1 MTKKKTTKFKKAI
14 LTFLKKSPEA
24 VFSKKDISHALN
36 VHKSDYH
43 LFQEALQ
50 DLINEH
56 KIVHVKKKQYTLS
69 RTAQRYIGELRTTRA
84 GFGFVNIEDEDFE
97 IFVAQP
103 NLNTA
108 FDRDI
113 VEVQL
118 YAASRGKRLEGF
130 VRRVVERFR
139 KQIVGTYRKTPYYS
153 YVVPD
158 DPKIYRDILVPENRA
173 LNARDGQKVIVSFD
187 RWEKNQHNPE
197 GTIIEVLGDVGT
209 PGLDI
214 ISIAYSY
221 NLPVRFPKEVEQ
233 AAQNIPAQFRT
244 EDLKG
249 RKDLRN
255 LVCFTIDPA
264 DAKDFDDAVSLEK
277 LANGH
282 WQLGVHIAD
291 VSHYV
296 QPDSVLDKEAYR
308 RGTSVYLVD
317 RVVPML
323 PEHLSNELCSL
334 KPQVDRLTFSCIM
347 EIDAG
352 GEVINY
358 EITPSIINSNRR
370 FTYEEVQ
377 DILDNKSTDPLAPV
391 LKEMDRLREILMKK
405 RFEKGGID
413 FETPEVQFVLN
424 EQGQPEEIIPKVRL
438 NSHRL
443 VEEFMLIA
451 NKTVAR
457 HIKNISPNKKALL
470 PFIYRVHEKPDQ
482 EKMER
487 FFGFLS
493 AMQVPY
499 KPVKRIT
506 SRYLQQLLQTIKGSK
521 EEIIIEEVALRSM
534 MKAVYSEINIGHF
547 GLGFKDY
554 THFTSPIRRYPDLM
568 VHRLLRFYGTDH
580 QKFSTKGLRKQ
591 LHKIAV
597 QSTKMERLAM
607 EAERESIKL
616 KKMEYIQKYIGEEF
630 EGLVS
635 GVTAFGI
642 FVELKNT
649 FVEGLVPVEELSDD
663 FYIYDEQTFSMIGRD
678 TENTIR
684 LGDEVR
690 IKVLDVD
697 FENRRVRFSLIENL
711 SDEPGRSEHRTHLLR
726 TKQQNTFSRRKRKNG
741 RNQKHK

>member
-1 MTKKKTTKFKKAI
+1 MTTKKINKFKNAI
-14 LTFLKKSPEA
+14 ITFLKKSPEA

-43 LFQEALQ
+43 LFEEALKN
-50 DLINEH
+50 LVKEH
-56 KIVHVKKKQYTLS
+56 KITHVKKKQYTLS
-69 RTAQRYIGELRTTRA
+69 RTAQRYTGELRTTRA
-84 GFGFVNIEDEDFE
+84 GFGFVNIENEDFE

-118 YAASRGKRLEGF
+118 YAATRGKRLEGF

-139 KQIVGTYRKTPYYS
+139 KQIVGTYHKTPYYS

-173 LNARDGQKVIVSFD
+173 LNAKDGQKVIVSFD

-233 AAQNIPAQFRT
+233 AAEQIPAKFSAT
-244 EDLKG
+244 DLKG
-249 RKDLRN
+249 RKDLRD
-255 LVCFTIDPA
+255 LVCFTIDPE

-277 LANGH
+277 LPNGH

-296 QPDSVLDKEAYR
+296 QPDTVLDKEAYR

-323 PEHLSNELCSL
+323 PERLSNELCSL
-334 KPQVDRLTFSCIM
+334 KPNVDRLTFSCIM
-347 EIDAG
+347 EIDPEG
-352 GEVINY
+352 NVVNY
-358 EITPSIINSNRR
+358 EITPSVINSKQR
-370 FTYEEVQ
+370 FTYQEVQ
-377 DILDNKSTDPLAPV
+377 EILDGKAAHRFAGI
-391 LKEMDRLREILMKK
+391 LKDMDRLREVLMKK

-413 FETPEVQFVLN
+413 FETPEVEFVLDEKGKPAAIN
-424 EQGQPEEIIPKVRL
+424 PKVRL

-457 HIKNISPNKKALL
+457 HIKNISPNKRALL

-482 EKMER
+482 EKMDR

-499 KPVKRIT
+499 KPVKRIS
-506 SRYLQQLLQTIKGSK
+506 SRYLQQLLETIKGSK

-568 VHRLLRFYGTDH
+568 VHRLLRFYSNNNES
-580 QKFSTKGLRKQ
+580 FSTKGLRKQ
-591 LHKIAV
+591 LHKISV

-616 KKMEYIQKYIGEEF
+616 KKMEYIEKYIGEEF

-635 GVTAFGI
+635 GVTAFGV
-642 FVELKNT
+642 FVELKDT
-649 FVEGLVPVEELSDD
+649 FVEGLVPVEEMSDD

-678 TENTIR
+678 TEQTIR

-690 IKVLDVD
+690 IKVLGVD

-726 TKQQNTFSRRKRKNG
+726 QGKPAKSRRRKRSK
-741 RNQKHK
+741 RK

>member
-1 MTKKKTTKFKKAI
+1 MTKRTIQSFKKDIIA
-14 LTFLKKSPEA
+14 FLKQSPGA
-24 VFSKKDISHALN
+24 VFSRKDISHALN
-36 VHKSDYH
+36 VRKNDYR
-43 LFQEALQ
+43 LFREAMQE
-50 DLINEH
+50 LIREK
-56 KIVHVKKKQYTLS
+56 KIVHVKKTNYTLPK
-69 RTAQRYIGELRTTRA
+69 TAKRYVGELRTTRA
-84 GFGFVNIEDEDFE
+84 GFGFVNVEKEDFE

-118 YAASRGKRLEGF
+118 YAVSRGRRLEGF
-130 VRRVVERFR
+130 VRRIVERFR
-139 KQIVGTYRKTPYYS
+139 KQIVGTYHKTPYYS

-158 DPKIYRDILVPENRA
+158 DPKVYRDILVHPDNSLKA
-173 LNARDGQKVIVSFD
+173 KDGQKVIVTFD
-187 RWEKNQHNPE
+187 RWEKDQHNPE
-197 GTIIEVLGDVGT
+197 GTIIEILGDAHT
-209 PGLDI
+209 PGVDI

-221 NLPVRFPKEVEQ
+221 NLPVRFSPKVEE
-233 AAQNIPAQFRT
+233 AAQQIPAKIT
-244 EDLKG
+244 KNDLKG

-255 LVCFTIDPA
+255 ITCFTIDPE

-277 LANGH
+277 LPNGN
-282 WQLGVHIAD
+282 WLLGVHIAD

-296 QPDSVLDKEAYR
+296 QPDTILDKEAFR

-323 PEHLSNELCSL
+323 PERLSNELCSL
-334 KPQVDRLTFSCIM
+334 KPHVDRLTFSCIM
-347 EIDAG
+347 ELTPNADL
-352 GEVINY
+352 VSY
-358 EITPSIINSNRR
+358 EITPSIINSKRR

-377 DILDNKSTDPLAPV
+377 AILDGKADDPFAPI
-391 LKEMDRLREILMKK
+391 LRDMDHLREVLTRK

-413 FETPEVQFVLN
+413 FETPEVKFTLDEKGHPV
-424 EQGQPEEIIPKVRL
+424 EIIPKTRL

-451 NKTVAR
+451 NKTVAQ
-457 HIKNISPNKKALL
+457 HVKKISPSKNAVL
-470 PFIYRVHEKPDQ
+470 PFIYRVHEKPDK

-493 AMQVPY
+493 AMEVPY
-499 KPVKRIT
+499 KPVKRIS
-506 SRYLQQLLQTIKGSK
+506 SRYMQQLLESIKGTK

-534 MKAVYSEINIGHF
+534 MKAIYSEVNIGHF

-568 VHRLLRFYGTDH
+568 VHRLLRLYADEKG
-580 QKFSTKGLRKQ
+580 KNSTKGLRKH
-591 LHKIAV
+591 LHKVAV
-597 QSTKMERLAM
+597 QATKMERLAM
-607 EAERESIKL
+607 EAERESVKL
-616 KKMEYIQKYIGEEF
+616 KKMEFIEQHLGEEF

-649 FVEGLVPVEELSDD
+649 FVEGLIPVEELADD
-663 FYIYDEQTFSMIGRD
+663 FYIYDEQTYSMIGRD

-690 IKVLDVD
+690 VKVLDVD
-697 FENRRVRFSLIENL
+697 FEKRRVHFALIENL

-726 TKQQNTFSRRKRKNG
+726 KNLEPKRGRRSRKKR
-741 RNQKHK
+741 R

>member
-1 MTKKKTTKFKKAI
+1 MTTKKINKFKNAI

-24 VFSKKDISHALN
+24 VFNKKDISHALN
-36 VHKSDYH
+36 VHKNDYH
-43 LFQEALQ
+43 FFQEALQ
-50 DLINEH
+50 DLVKEH
-56 KIVHVKKKQYTLS
+56 KVVHVKKKQYTLS
-69 RTAQRYIGELRTTRA
+69 KTAQRYVGELRTTRA
-84 GFGFVNIEDEDFE
+84 GFGFVNIEGEDFE

-118 YAASRGKRLEGF
+118 YAATRGKRLEGF

-139 KQIVGTYRKTPYYS
+139 KQIVGTYHKTPYYS

-173 LNARDGQKVIVSFD
+173 LDAKDGQKVIVSFD

-197 GTIIEVLGDVGT
+197 GTIIEVLGEVGT

-221 NLPVRFPKEVEQ
+221 NLPVRFPKEVER
-233 AAQNIPAQFRT
+233 AAQDIPADFT
-244 EDLKG
+244 ATDLKG
-249 RKDLRN
+249 RKDLRD

-264 DAKDFDDAVSLEK
+264 DAKDFDDAVSLQK
-277 LANGH
+277 LANGR
-282 WQLGVHIAD
+282 WLLGVHIAD

-296 QPDSVLDKEAYR
+296 QPDSILDKEAYR

-323 PEHLSNELCSL
+323 PERLSNELCSL
-334 KPQVDRLTFSCIM
+334 KPHVDRLTFSCIM

-352 GEVINY
+352 GTVVNY
-358 EITPSIINSNRR
+358 EIAPSIINSKRR

-377 DILDNKSTDPLAPV
+377 NILDGKASDPFVDILRD
-391 LKEMDRLREILMKK
+391 MDRLREVLMKK

-413 FETPEVQFVLN
+413 FETPEVEFVLD
-424 EQGQPEEIIPKVRL
+424 EKGQPEKIIPKVRL

-457 HIKNISPNKKALL
+457 HIKNISPSKKAVL
-470 PFIYRVHEKPDQ
+470 PFLYRVHEKPDQ
-482 EKMER
+482 EKMDR

-506 SRYLQQLLQTIKGSK
+506 SRYLQQLLATIKGSK

-534 MKAVYSEINIGHF
+534 MKAVYSEVNIGHF

-554 THFTSPIRRYPDLM
+554 THFTSPIRRYPDLT
-568 VHRLLRFYGTDH
+568 VHRLLRFYAKGH
-580 QKFSTKGLRKQ
+580 EKVSTKGLRKQ
-591 LHKIAV
+591 LHKVAV

-607 EAERESIKL
+607 EAERESVKL
-616 KKMEYIQKYIGEEF
+616 KKMEYIQKFIGEEF
-630 EGLVS
+630 DGLVS
-635 GVTAFGI
+635 GVTAFGV
-642 FVELKNT
+642 FVELKET
-649 FVEGLVPVEELSDD
+649 FVEGLVPVEEMSDD

-678 TENTIR
+678 TEQTIR

-711 SDEPGRSEHRTHLLR
+711 SDEPGRSEHRTHLLQR
-726 TKQQNTFSRRKRKNG
+726 DRQKPKSRGRKRSK
-741 RNQKHK
+741 RK